1 MRESPTIKL
10 IEILITKGAKVSYAD
25 PFIPIYK
32 DNHNPNIQLQGIELT
47 PEAIKEYDLLLIATN
62 HDDFDYHMIQQNA
75 KIIVDTR
82 GVYLDKKV
90 NVVKA

>member
-1 MRESPTIKL
+1 MKAHYHSIVYPGLPELYPML
-10 IEILITKGAKVSYAD
+10 YLD
-25 PFIPIYK
+25 FPK

-47 PEAIKEYDLLLIATN
+47 PEAIKAYDLLLIATN
-62 HDDFDYHMIQQNA
+62 HDDFDYHMIQENA

-82 GVYLDKKV
+82 GVYLDKKI